1 VGGQEGI
8 KGLMEV
14 GDWGMPA
21 VLSSSPKDSRNG
33 EDVPNCEQSCQEC
46 ISLPHGWVASVEEM
60 VHR

>member
-33 EDVPNCEQSCQEC
+33 EDVPNC
-46 ISLPHGWVASVEEM
+46 
-60 VHR
+60 